1 MKGRAPSQTKML
13 GSERPRRLP
22 ARIFGTAS
30 FRVLVLLN
38 LAAFGLARLTGFARE
53 SVIADLFGTSRRTD
67 AYVAA
72 TALPEVVA
80 GVFLAGLVGYA
91 VIPRLVSYEQQ
102 GERDKAD
109 QLLGAALSQV
119 LLWCG
124 GFALIGL
131 LFPGL
136 VLRIVAPGLSAVARG
151 DAELMLRIA
160 SPSIV
165 FFGLAGLGAAMLN
178 ASHRFVSIPISLV
191 LGNLAALAMLGT
203 AHWIGIEAAAAAY
216 LVAAVLTACTQ
227 WAIILRGGFGRR
239 IRIGLRNPQT
249 RAVLGTAG
257 LATLVVGIPYARYL
271 MERAM
276 ASTRG
281 AGDLAAL
288 GFAGRTIFFFGAVIA
303 VPVGM
308 IAFPRLAE
316 HVVGAE
322 WGELMTTLRRAISFT
337 LVVSVPAALVLTVFG
352 RDVVRLLFEHGAF
365 GESSTSVTTSI
376 LRIYALALIP
386 MALIEILLR
395 AFFALNRQR
404 AALGFLAFSFAVNV
418 GLNFWLLGRVGVK
431 AVAIGA
437 AVAIWTG
444 FLLMG
449 GYLLR
454 VMRGLETVDSA
465 SSATI

>member
-1 MKGRAPSQTKML
+1 MKHGTLRQRLRIDGPQRSRA
-13 GSERPRRLP
+13 G
-22 ARIFGTAS
+22 IFGTAS
-30 FRVLVLLN
+30 FRVLVGLN

-80 GVFLAGLVGYA
+80 GIFLAGLVGYA
-91 VIPRLVSYEQQ
+91 VIPRLVSYEQE
-102 GERDKAD
+102 GETAKAD
-109 QLLGAALSQV
+109 QLLSAALSQV

-131 LFPGL
+131 IFPGL
-136 VLRIVAPGLSAVARG
+136 VLRIVAPGLATIARG
-151 DAELMLRIA
+151 DAELMVRIA
-160 SPSIV
+160 SPSIL
-165 FFGLAGLGAAMLN
+165 FFGLAGLGAALLN
-178 ASHRFVSIPISLV
+178 ARHRFVSIPISLV
-191 LGNLAALAMLGT
+191 IGNLAALAMLAT

-227 WAIILRGGFGRR
+227 WAIVLRGGFGRR
-239 IRIGLRNPQT
+239 VRVGFRNPQT

-257 LATLVVGIPYARYL
+257 LATLVVTIPYARYL

-281 AGDLAAL
+281 PGDLAAL

-316 HVVGAE
+316 HAVAAE
-322 WGELMTTLRRAISFT
+322 WHDLVLTLRRAISLT
-337 LVVSVPAALVLTVFG
+337 LLVSVPATLLLTVFG
-352 RDVVRLLFEHGAF
+352 RSVVRLLFEHGAF
-365 GESSTSVTTSI
+365 GERSTSVTTSI

-404 AALGFLAFSFAVNV
+404 VALGFLAVSLAVNV
-418 GLNFWLLGRVGVK
+418 GLNFWLLGRVGVQ

-437 AVAIWTG
+437 AVAIWLG

-449 GYLLR
+449 GYLFR
-454 VMRGLETVDSA
+454 IMRALDTVDSRTSPA
-465 SSATI
+465 V